1 MTQPATRSLS
11 DQWAE
16 EGYCLYRSLL
26 SADDVADLL
35 RITERV
41 RRQWLAA
48 SAEDGKPGDPDRHN
62 MRHLNH
68 PGYFRDHPDEF
79 VTLMNLIADERILA
93 FARKLLDGEP
103 VFRATTLWFEP
114 KTAHED
120 GSWHRDVQFMNPDEA
135 QQQSIIAARSKPGG
149 IQLQIALVETSD
161 NEYVPGSH
169 LRWDTE
175 EEYRI
180 RLADE
185 QVNSRANDMPGAI
198 RIHQRPGDAL
208 AFEALGLHRGRYHTD
223 KRRRTLMLTY
233 TSDRE
238 RIFDYFSDQ
247 PWILSPVVT
256 GYESPSTA
264 LPLMTRLPRRHA
276 CVLPALHRHLR
287 GRPAQQNRRRAA
299 VPHLSIEPR
308 DASRKPP

>member
-1 MTQPATRSLS
+1 MTAAVTLS
-11 DQWAE
+11 PRDQWAE
-16 EGYCLYRSLL
+16 LGYCLYRSLL
-26 SADDVADLL
+26 SADEVDDLL
-35 RITERV
+35 RIAERV

-48 SAEDGKPGDPDRHN
+48 SAEDGKPGDPHRHN
-62 MRHLNH
+62 MRHVNH
-68 PGYFRDHPDEF
+68 PGYFRDHPDDF

-93 FARKLLDGEP
+93 FARELLDGEP

-114 KTAHED
+114 RTAHED

-149 IQLQIALVETSD
+149 IQLQIALAETAD

-247 PWILSPVVT
+247 PWILS
-256 GYESPSTA
+256 SP
-264 LPLMTRLPRRHA
+264 LVTRLPAPTRAFFQRFIDIYGDDLRTRSA
-276 CVLPALHRHLR
+276 VALEFR
-287 GRPAQQNRRRAA
+287 
-299 VPHLSIEPR
+299 S
-308 DASRKPP
+308 

>member
-1 MTQPATRSLS
+1 
-11 DQWAE
+11 
-16 EGYCLYRSLL
+16 
-26 SADDVADLL
+26 
-35 RITERV
+35 
-41 RRQWLAA
+41 
-48 SAEDGKPGDPDRHN
+48 
-62 MRHLNH
+62 
-68 PGYFRDHPDEF
+68 
-79 VTLMNLIADERILA
+79 MNLIADERILA
-93 FARKLLDGEP
+93 FARELLDGEP

-149 IQLQIALVETSD
+149 IQLQIALAETAD

-247 PWILSPVVT
+247 PWILRPGSAPDSIDTLSVLLFGKT
-256 GYESPSTA
+256 IRFQRCSCGP
-264 LPLMTRLPRRHA
+264 LPARWWVRVQRLPSRSGFQQRRLQKVCCYLLTTGA
-276 CVLPALHRHLR
+276 
-287 GRPAQQNRRRAA
+287 RRQ
-299 VPHLSIEPR
+299 
-308 DASRKPP
+308 DARSDSD

>member
-1 MTQPATRSLS
+1 MTQTALRSLR
-11 DQWAE
+11 DQWTE

-26 SADDVADLL
+26 SADEVDEVL

-41 RRQWLAA
+41 RRQWLTA

-68 PGYFRDHPDEF
+68 PGYFRDHPGEF

-93 FARKLLDGEP
+93 FARELLDGEP

-114 KTAHED
+114 RTAHED
-120 GSWHRDVQFMNPDEA
+120 GSWHRDVQFMKPDEEEQRSVVA
-135 QQQSIIAARSKPGG
+135 TRSKPDG

-161 NEYVPGSH
+161 VEYVPGSH

-180 RLADE
+180 RLADG
-185 QVNSRANDMPGAI
+185 QANSRANDMPGAV
-198 RIHQRPGDAL
+198 RVHQRPGDAV
-208 AFEALGLHRGRYHTD
+208 AFEALGLHRGRYHAD
-223 KRRRTLMLTY
+223 KRRRTFMLTY

-238 RIFDYFSDQ
+238 HLFDYFSDQ
-247 PWILSPVVT
+247 PWI
-256 GYESPSTA
+256 PSS
-264 LPLMTRLPRRHA
+264 PLMAELPDSTRA
-276 CVLPALHRHLR
+276 FFQGFMDIYGNDLR
-287 GRPAQQNRRRAA
+287 TNTSVAA
-299 VPHLSIEPR
+299 EFRI
-308 DASRKPP
+308 

>member
-1 MTQPATRSLS
+1 
-11 DQWAE
+11 
-16 EGYCLYRSLL
+16 
-26 SADDVADLL
+26 
-35 RITERV
+35 
-41 RRQWLAA
+41 
-48 SAEDGKPGDPDRHN
+48 

-93 FARKLLDGEP
+93 FARELLDGEP

-114 KTAHED
+114 RTAHED

-180 RLADE
+180 RLADG
-185 QVNSRANDMPGAI
+185 QANSRANDMPGAI

-208 AFEALGLHRGRYHTD
+208 AFEALGLHRGRYH
-223 KRRRTLMLTY
+223 
-233 TSDRE
+233 DRQAAPDADADLYLGPGAHL
-238 RIFDYFSDQ
+238 RLLLG
-247 PWILSPVVT
+247 PALAPVVT
-256 GYESPSTA
+256 SPGKAS
-264 LPLMTRLPRRHA
+264 RCHA
-276 CVLPALHRHLR
+276 RVLPALHRHLR
-287 GRPAQQNRRRAA
+287 RRSAQ
-299 VPHLSIEPR
+299 E
-308 DASRKPP
+308 K